1 MKPHPTPAR
10 IANHLGTIRADELL
24 PLPVL
29 RKRLGWG
36 NRTAAEAQRAGLR
49 CTPFGHFKYVLG
61 ADVLAWF
68 ARLAGEQGN
77 GGPADGV

>member
-1 MKPHPTPAR
+1 MRKPASLSR
-10 IANHLGTIRADELL
+10 AVDLGTVKSDELL

-68 ARLAGEQGN
+68 AKLAGEQSN
-77 GGPADGV
+77 GGPGK